1 MIIDSLQQ
9 LKDMSH
15 SIQRFMGKEDRL
27 LELQNMQKR
36 LDTDV
41 NFVTPT
47 NELIKEGY
55 LKSVSTQGNKRAPRY
70 VFLVSSSSSGG
81 LL

>member
-1 MIIDSLQQ
+1 
-9 LKDMSH
+9 
-15 SIQRFMGKEDRL
+15 MGKEERL
-27 LELQNMQKR
+27 VTLQNMQKR

-47 NELIKEGY
+47 NELIKEGF

-70 VFLVSSSSSGG
+70 VFLVGRIIWIDSAI
-81 LL
+81 LNHFDN